1 MRKGQIHLFGFN
13 CTYISVCPYFQ
24 EKYLGFDR
32 KNNFGNELRGRLRSN
47 ETPRAEGRWVEEGT
61 TMLQESTAVL
71 QDWLA
76 AGGAQL

>member
-1 MRKGQIHLFGFN
+1 
-13 CTYISVCPYFQ
+13 
-24 EKYLGFDR
+24 LGFDR